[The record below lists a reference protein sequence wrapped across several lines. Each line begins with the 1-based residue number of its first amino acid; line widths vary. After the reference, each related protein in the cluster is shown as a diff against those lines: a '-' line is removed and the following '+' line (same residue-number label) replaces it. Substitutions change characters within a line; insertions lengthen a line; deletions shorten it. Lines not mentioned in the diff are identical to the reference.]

1 MLLAE
6 FDLHQIILWVGV
18 GCQRGLSR
26 ELIEAAI
33 AHVFRENQLSQ
44 NAIAGIATIDT
55 KADEVGLVELCR
67 EKNWLLKT
75 FAAEILCT
83 VCVPNP
89 SQLIHKHVA
98 TPSVA
103 EAAALCAASAT
114 HLLVPKQ
121 IFRCAID
128 NQNSTV
134 TVAIAQLKQKI
145 NK

>member
-1 MLLAE
+1 MRLTE
-6 FDLHQIILWVGV
+6 FDLHPKNLWIGI
-18 GCQRGLSR
+18 GCQRGTSR

-33 AHVFRENQLSQ
+33 AHVLRENQLSQ
-44 NAIAGIATIDT
+44 NAIAGIATIDN

-67 EKNWLLKT
+67 ENNWLIKT

-89 SQLIHKHVA
+89 SQLIHKHIK

-103 EAAALCAASAT
+103 EAAALCAAESKY
-114 HLLVPKQ
+114 LLVPKQ

-128 NQNSTV
+128 NHKGTV
-134 TVAIAQLKQKI
+134 TVAIAQVEYK
-145 NK
+145 

>member
-67 EKNWLLKT
+67 EKIG
-75 FAAEILCT
+75 F
-83 VCVPNP
+83 
-89 SQLIHKHVA
+89 
-98 TPSVA
+98 
-103 EAAALCAASAT
+103 
-114 HLLVPKQ
+114 
-121 IFRCAID
+121 
-128 NQNSTV
+128 
-134 TVAIAQLKQKI
+134 
-145 NK
+145 